1 MAGSSAALLR
11 AEFWTFAP
19 GRPRDRKSPAEV
31 QTFPSDLFFQKAP
44 TMSDCS
50 QEQDDNEPN
59 SGELDEDEILAT
71 LSPEELKQLQNEME
85 VLDPDP
91 LVPLG
96 QRQRDHTEKA
106 PTGSFD
112 HRSLIDYLYW
122 EKESSR
128 LLEEERIPVILLNS
142 ETVEGRTE
150 EPPAEKECEEEKSK
164 SERDR
169 DKEEESTKHLNGNGQ
184 RIQQDNKL
192 ENKEIKYKS
201 EKEKETLEMMKA
213 QQVKDLPVIEPE
225 LQTEDNGSN
234 QLEGS
239 GKTIPDQ
246 PNDQPKIEDPI
257 LLCNK
262 TEACS
267 STEEQVECNNNK
279 KGSEEEISTLP
290 KESQENTEGKPRKG
304 KVGKKVGLDS
314 SFLKL
319 TARPSGNPTLLDE
332 SLADIRNNKPDLKEV
347 NLNNV
352 ENIPKDMLKSF
363 VEALKKNKHVTSF
376 SITNTG
382 ADDEIAFAIAN
393 MLRENKK
400 IVTLNIESNFI
411 TGKGIVAIMRC
422 LQFNEI
428 LTELRFHNQRHML
441 GHHAEMEIARLLKA
455 NTTLLKLG
463 YHFELPGPRMVVTNL
478 LSRNLDQQR
487 QRRLEQQRNQV
498 VQEQELMMNAC
509 QKINPGLLEMVDGY
523 VPNHSTLCEEPPLP
537 PNTYYNRPKKI
548 VRVQLRKIPKKQ
560 SKIKTCTTDGNDK
573 PNLKAMLKSLKPV
586 PRTRQAP
593 LVENTPRDL
602 LLNDIRQSNV
612 AYLKPVPL
620 PKLLS

>member
-1 MAGSSAALLR
+1 
-11 AEFWTFAP
+11 
-19 GRPRDRKSPAEV
+19 
-31 QTFPSDLFFQKAP
+31 
-44 TMSDCS
+44 MSDCS
-50 QEQDDNEPN
+50 HEPDDKESN

-85 VLDPDP
+85 DLDPDP

-96 QRQRDHTEKA
+96 LRQKDHTEKA

-128 LLEEERIPVILLNS
+128 LLEEERIPATLLDN
-142 ETVEGRTE
+142 EQTATKKAEGPQT
-150 EPPAEKECEEEKSK
+150 EKECEGEKSK
-164 SERDR
+164 SETRNRDN
-169 DKEEESTKHLNGNGQ
+169 EEESAKYLNGNGQ
-184 RIQQDNKL
+184 WIQQVEDDKMQS
-192 ENKEIKYKS
+192 KVIKYKS
-201 EKEKETLEMMKA
+201 EKEKETMEMMKT
-213 QQVKDLPVIEPE
+213 QQIKNLPVTEPE
-225 LQTEDNGSN
+225 PSHEDKDSN
-234 QLEGS
+234 PQERS
-239 GKTIPDQ
+239 ERISPDQ
-246 PNDQPKIEDPI
+246 PSDQQKIEDTIP
-257 LLCNK
+257 LCNK
-262 TEACS
+262 RGPGS
-267 STEEQVECNNNK
+267 STEEQCEGNDSK
-279 KGSEEEISTLP
+279 KGSEEEISTP
-290 KESQENTEGKPRKG
+290 SNESQETTEVKTGKLKT
-304 KVGKKVGLDS
+304 GKKLGLDS

-319 TARPSGNPTLLDE
+319 TARPSGNPTLLDD
-332 SLADIRNNKPDLKEV
+332 SLANIRKNEPDLKEV

-363 VEALKKNKHVTSF
+363 VEALKKNKHVTIF
-376 SITNTG
+376 SIANTG
-382 ADDEIAFAIAN
+382 ADDEIAYAMAN

-400 IVTLNIESNFI
+400 IITLNIESNFI
-411 TGKGIVAIMRC
+411 SGKGIVAIMRC

-487 QRRLEQQRNQV
+487 QRRLEQQRNQY
-498 VQEQELMMNAC
+498 VQEQELMVNAC
-509 QKINPGLLEMVDGY
+509 QKISPGLLEMLGGY
-523 VPNHSTLCEEPPLP
+523 VPNLSTFCEDPSLP
-537 PNTYYNRPKKI
+537 PNTFRNHPKST
-548 VRVQLRKIPKKQ
+548 VPCVQLRKTPKKQ
-560 SKIKTCTTDGNDK
+560 SKNKAGQDRTNGNDK
-573 PNLKAMLKSLKPV
+573 PNLKAMIRSLKPV
-586 PRTRQAP
+586 PRNREAP
-593 LVENTPRDL
+593 VVEDTPRDL

>member
-1 MAGSSAALLR
+1 
-11 AEFWTFAP
+11 
-19 GRPRDRKSPAEV
+19 
-31 QTFPSDLFFQKAP
+31 
-44 TMSDCS
+44 MSECS
-50 QEQDDNEPN
+50 HEPDDTESN

-85 VLDPDP
+85 DLEPDP

-96 QRQRDHTEKA
+96 QRQKDHTDKA

-128 LLEEERIPVILLNS
+128 LLEEERIPANLLES
-142 ETVEGRTE
+142 EQAVARKTEDEPRVETE
-150 EPPAEKECEEEKSK
+150 FEGAKSK
-164 SERDR
+164 SDTRSR
-169 DKEEESTKHLNGNGQ
+169 DKEDGSGKHLNGNGQ
-184 RIQQDNKL
+184 WPQQVEDDKP
-192 ENKEIKYKS
+192 ESKEIKYKS
-201 EKEKETLEMMKA
+201 EKEKETMEMMKP
-213 QQVKDLPVIEPE
+213 QQNKDVPVTEPE
-225 LQTEDNGSN
+225 PEDEGIN
-234 QLEGS
+234 QPERR
-239 GKTIPDQ
+239 GKNNPDQ
-246 PNDQPKIEDPI
+246 PTNQWKIDDAIPTN
-257 LLCNK
+257 NK
-262 TEACS
+262 EETGS
-267 STEEQVECNNNK
+267 LTEEQLEDNDSNK
-279 KGSEEEISTLP
+279 SSKEDNSTP
-290 KESQENTEGKPRKG
+290 PNKSQENTEVKAGKG
-304 KVGKKVGLDS
+304 KAGKKLGLDS
-314 SFLKL
+314 SFIKL

-332 SLADIRNNKPDLKEV
+332 SLADIRKNKPDLTEV

-363 VEALKKNKHVTSF
+363 VEALKKNKYVTTF

-382 ADDEIAFAIAN
+382 ADEEIAFAIAN

-478 LSRNLDQQR
+478 LTRNLDQQR
-487 QRRLEQQRNQV
+487 QRRLEQQRNQFA
-498 VQEQELMMNAC
+498 QEQEMMVNAC
-509 QKINPGLLEMVDGY
+509 QKISPGLLEMLGGCVSSL
-523 VPNHSTLCEEPPLP
+523 STDSEDPHLP
-537 PNTYYNRPKKI
+537 PNTFYNRPKYN
-548 VRVQLRKIPKKQ
+548 VQRMQLRKSPKKQ
-560 SKIKTCTTDGNDK
+560 SKNKAGQGRTDGNDK
-573 PNLKAMLKSLKPV
+573 SNLKAMIRSLKPV
-586 PRTRQAP
+586 PRSRQAP
-593 LVENTPRDL
+593 LVEDTPRDQ

-612 AYLKPVPL
+612 AYLKPVSL
-620 PKLLS
+620 PKMLS

>member
-1 MAGSSAALLR
+1 
-11 AEFWTFAP
+11 
-19 GRPRDRKSPAEV
+19 
-31 QTFPSDLFFQKAP
+31 
-44 TMSDCS
+44 MSDCS
-50 QEQDDNEPN
+50 HESDDKEPN

-85 VLDPDP
+85 DLDPDP

-96 QRQRDHTEKA
+96 QRQKDHTEKA

-128 LLEEERIPVILLNS
+128 LLEEERIPVTLLSS
-142 ETVEGRTE
+142 EQTVEGRSE
-150 EPPAEKECEEEKSK
+150 DPPADKECEEEKCK
-164 SERDR
+164 NERDS
-169 DKEEESTKHLNGNGQ
+169 DKEEDSTEHLNGNGQ
-184 RIQQDNKL
+184 WIKKVEDDKQ

-201 EKEKETLEMMKA
+201 EKEKETVEMMKA
-213 QQVKDLPVIEPE
+213 QQVKDPPVTEPKP
-225 LQTEDNGSN
+225 QTEGNGSN
-234 QLEGS
+234 QLAES
-239 GKTIPDQ
+239 GKTGPAQ
-246 PNDQPKIEDPI
+246 PNDQQKIEDPI
-257 LLCNK
+257 PLCNK
-262 TEACS
+262 REPGS
-267 STEEQVECNNNK
+267 SAEEQVECNDSK
-279 KGSEEEISTLP
+279 KGNKEEISTPP
-290 KESQENTEGKPRKG
+290 KESQENTEVKPGKG
-304 KVGKKVGLDS
+304 KAGKKIGLDS

-319 TARPSGNPTLLDE
+319 TARPSGNPTLVDE
-332 SLADIRNNKPDLKEV
+332 SLADIRKNKPDLKEV

-352 ENIPKDMLKSF
+352 ENIPKDMLKNF
-363 VEALKKNKHVTSF
+363 VEALKKNKHITSF
-376 SITNTG
+376 SIANTG
-382 ADDEIAFAIAN
+382 ADDEIAFDIAN

-422 LQFNEI
+422 LQFNET

-478 LSRNLDQQR
+478 LCRNLDQQR
-487 QRRLEQQRNQV
+487 QRRLEQQRNQFM
-498 VQEQELMMNAC
+498 QEQEVTMNAC
-509 QKINPGLLEMVDGY
+509 QKINPGLLEMLGEY
-523 VPNHSTLCEEPPLP
+523 VPNHSTFCEEPPLP
-537 PNTYYNRPKKI
+537 PKTCYNRPKNI

-560 SKIKTCTTDGNDK
+560 SKIKAGTTDGNDK
-573 PNLKAMLKSLKPV
+573 PNLKAMISSLKPV
-586 PRTRQAP
+586 PRSRQAP
-593 LVENTPRDL
+593 LVENTPRDR

>member
-1 MAGSSAALLR
+1 
-11 AEFWTFAP
+11 
-19 GRPRDRKSPAEV
+19 
-31 QTFPSDLFFQKAP
+31 
-44 TMSDCS
+44 MSDCS
-50 QEQDDNEPN
+50 LQSDDTEPN
-59 SGELDEDEILAT
+59 SGDEDEILAT

-85 VLDPDP
+85 DLEPDP

-96 QRQRDHTEKA
+96 QRQKDHTDRA

-128 LLEEERIPVILLNS
+128 LLEEERVPATLLDS
-142 ETVEGRTE
+142 EQTLARKTE
-150 EPPAEKECEEEKSK
+150 EEAQVEKECEKEKSK
-164 SERDR
+164 SETRNR
-169 DKEEESTKHLNGNGQ
+169 EKKEEGSGKHLNGNGQ
-184 RIQQDNKL
+184 RTQEVEDDKP
-192 ENKEIKYKS
+192 ESKEIKYKS
-201 EKEKETLEMMKA
+201 EKEKETIEVMKS
-213 QQVKDLPVIEPE
+213 QQNKDVPVTEPE
-225 LQTEDNGSN
+225 PEAEGSN
-234 QLEGS
+234 QPERTAEKS
-239 GKTIPDQ
+239 PDQ
-246 PNDQPKIEDPI
+246 HIKQWKIEDTFP
-257 LLCNK
+257 LCNK
-262 TEACS
+262 KKLDS
-267 STEEQVECNNNK
+267 STEEQCEDKESK
-279 KGSEEEISTLP
+279 KSSEEEISTPP
-290 KESQENTEGKPRKG
+290 KESQEITEMKTSNGKA
-304 KVGKKVGLDS
+304 GKKLELDS

-332 SLADIRNNKPDLKEV
+332 TLADIRKNKSDLTEV

-363 VEALKKNKHVTSF
+363 VEALKKNKHITTF

-478 LSRNLDQQR
+478 LTRNLDQQR
-487 QRRLEQQRNQV
+487 QRRLEQQRNQFM
-498 VQEQELMMNAC
+498 QEQEMMVNAC
-509 QKINPGLLEMVDGY
+509 QKISPDQLEMLGEY
-523 VPNHSTLCEEPPLP
+523 VPNLSTYHEDSRLP
-537 PNTYYNRPKKI
+537 PNAFHNRPKSNI
-548 VRVQLRKIPKKQ
+548 QRIQLRKPPKKQ
-560 SKIKTCTTDGNDK
+560 SKNKAGQDRTDGNDK
-573 PNLKAMLKSLKPV
+573 PNLKAMIRSLKPV
-586 PRTRQAP
+586 PRNRQEP
-593 LVENTPRDL
+593 LVEDTPRDQ

-620 PKLLS
+620 PKLLG